1 MVARYCMARG
11 KVAQPGAADSPTLAT
26 TEADSIRLTTVIT
39 SAWLRASN
47 TTLRFMAE
55 LPKVLT
61 RPSSPATVL
70 A

>member
-1 MVARYCMARG
+1 MARG
-11 KVAQPGAADSPTLAT
+11 SVAQPGAADSPTLT
-26 TEADSIRLTTVIT
+26 STEADSIRLTTVIT
-39 SAWLRASN
+39 KAWLKASS

-55 LPKVLT
+55 LPEVLT